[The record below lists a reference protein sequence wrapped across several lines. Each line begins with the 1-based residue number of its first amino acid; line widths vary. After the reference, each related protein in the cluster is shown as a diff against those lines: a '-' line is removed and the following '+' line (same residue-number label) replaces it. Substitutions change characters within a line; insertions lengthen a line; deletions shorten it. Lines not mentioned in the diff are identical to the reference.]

1 MCQEPIQTD
10 VSKLRVNIALRDAID
25 AARRRAP
32 AAQQPK
38 AAEPK
43 SKVIPW
49 AELSFERDA
58 DGERVELGRGSFG
71 SVYAAEFSFMKVA
84 VKVCVCVVREPLR
97 LLALRTLLA

>member
-10 VSKLRVNIALRDAID
+10 VSKLRINIALRDAIE
-25 AARRRAP
+25 AANRWP
-32 AAQQPK
+32 ASQQHK
-38 AAEPK
+38 AADPK